1 MEAEIINELKELV
14 NRNAALT
21 RRGKWVNLSFIFGIG
36 NDDYLINVAK
46 GKIEEVRKRTL
57 PTECGEF
64 SIRATKN
71 AWQEHW
77 QHMPKRDYHDIW
89 SMLPKKLI
97 TLDGNLIPLIQNLQ
111 FFKDLIASL
120 REEQT

>member
-1 MEAEIINELKELV
+1 MEAEIINELKGLV

-36 NDDYLINVAK
+36 NNDYLINVAK
-46 GKIEEVRKRTL
+46 GKIVEVRKRTL

-64 SIRATKN
+64 SIRATKDT
-71 AWQEHW
+71 WQEHW

-97 TLDGNLIPLIQNLQ
+97 TLDGNL
-111 FFKDLIASL
+111 
-120 REEQT
+120 